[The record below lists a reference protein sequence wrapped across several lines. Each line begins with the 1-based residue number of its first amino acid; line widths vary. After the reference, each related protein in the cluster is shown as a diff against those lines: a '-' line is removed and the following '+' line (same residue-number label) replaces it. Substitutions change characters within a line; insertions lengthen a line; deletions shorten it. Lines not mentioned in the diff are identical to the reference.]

1 MPWPPDTNQ
10 EAMMRIALVV
20 PTSDPSATQL
30 DPRSAAEATRVMSLA
45 RSLAAVGHRV
55 TVYARKDA
63 DAIPESAIAAP
74 GVTIEHVPAGPP
86 EPVEA
91 DALTAHL
98 PEFGNYLTQRW
109 RRNKP
114 DVVHAHSWTMGLA
127 ALAGARGLGIPV
139 VQTFGSLGGAELR
152 HGMHES
158 PSDARIRLEACIART
173 ADVVLA
179 SSAEE
184 LADLARLGVPRG
196 RIKVV
201 PCGVDTEQFSP
212 DGPAAEHGTRMR
224 LLAAEPLTEPDSL
237 AIAVQALA
245 DLPDAELVIT
255 GGPDKAGLAKNKA
268 RQDLMRMAKTLGVG
282 NRLVF
287 TGQVSP
293 GDLPAL
299 LRSADVLVSTAP
311 YEPVGLTMLQAM
323 ACGTPVV
330 APATG
335 AARDAIVDVTTGVLL
350 PPGSPHPARLAT
362 VLRRLLA
369 NTLRLEAYGIG
380 AADRARSRYS
390 WERITRE
397 TLTAYAGCLRRPP
410 AAVEAKPA
418 EAEPAEGTAG
428 SEDRPAH
435 GDGQARKAH
444 A

>member
-1 MPWPPDTNQ
+1 
-10 EAMMRIALVV
+10 
-20 PTSDPSATQL
+20 
-30 DPRSAAEATRVMSLA
+30 
-45 RSLAAVGHRV
+45 
-55 TVYARKDA
+55 
-63 DAIPESAIAAP
+63 
-74 GVTIEHVPAGPP
+74 
-86 EPVEA
+86 
-91 DALTAHL
+91 
-98 PEFGNYLTQRW
+98 
-109 RRNKP
+109 
-114 DVVHAHSWTMGLA
+114 
-127 ALAGARGLGIPV
+127 
-139 VQTFGSLGGAELR
+139 
-152 HGMHES
+152 
-158 PSDARIRLEACIART
+158 
-173 ADVVLA
+173 
-179 SSAEE
+179 
-184 LADLARLGVPRG
+184 
-196 RIKVV
+196 
-201 PCGVDTEQFSP
+201 
-212 DGPAAEHGTRMR
+212 MR

-418 EAEPAEGTAG
+418 EPEPAEGTAG